1 MQPIT
6 SVWMFTREYSHLAG
20 AGGVKDVAA
29 QLSKALARWN
39 NRKVSVVLPCY
50 GFMKPR
56 ELGFDRLPDPLFPG
70 QALEFDVSMNYTAME
85 RTERVKV
92 WFRVLDRV
100 RIYLL
105 EAERYREKS
114 AVYTYTREEFQRESW
129 KRQGSGHFDFFA
141 MNILLQKAG
150 LDLIMLLDEKPQ
162 IIHCHDGHTAVTP
175 ALMRECSGYR
185 HYFRGSAA
193 VVTIH
198 NAGIGY
204 HQEVSDLP
212 FAQAITALPWRVVTD
227 CCLEHSFDPFIAAGN
242 YAAVTTV
249 SENYARELQQTDND
263 YLTGWLGH
271 RLLASGVAITGI
283 TNGIDPAEFNPQVPE
298 KMAIPAGYDILS
310 ETDDLPGKE
319 QCKKELLRSLSML
332 PGDDEGDRIG
342 FLTNDATMPL
352 YAFIG
357 RLSEQK
363 GVDILTEAIEL
374 FLAGGRAAQIVC
386 LGSGGVREEAGLSR
400 IADLKDLS
408 GRICFLQGFHA
419 ELANRIYAA
428 ADFLVIPSR
437 YEPCGLTDY
446 IAQLFGALPVV
457 HHVGGLVKVLD
468 GETGFAYR
476 ENSPENLVE
485 ALELSAKAYR
495 QRGIVRRMQ
504 RRAVARIHRLYTWE
518 KVMKSYI
525 RLYKNSRTR
534 DIGPVQVPE
543 LNYQLSRKT
552 K

>member
-1 MQPIT
+1 
-6 SVWMFTREYSHLAG
+6 MFTREYGHLAG
-20 AGGVKDVAA
+20 AGGVKDVSA

-39 NRKVSVVLPCY
+39 SRKVSVVLPCY

-56 ELGFDRLPDPLFPG
+56 ELGFEQLPDPLFQG
-70 QALEFDVSMNYTAME
+70 RALKFEVPMNYTAME
-85 RTERVKV
+85 RSERVTV
-92 WFRVLDRV
+92 WHRVQDKV
-100 RIYLL
+100 RIYLI

-129 KRQGSGHFDFFA
+129 KKQGSGHFDFFA

-185 HYFRGSAA
+185 HYFRDSAA

-198 NAGIGY
+198 NAGVGY
-204 HQEVSDLP
+204 HQEVSDLS
-212 FAQAITALPWRVVTD
+212 FVQAITSLPWRVVNG

-249 SENYARELQQTDND
+249 SENYARELQETDND

-271 RLLASGVAITGI
+271 RLLANGVEIIGI
-283 TNGIDPAEFNPQVPE
+283 TNGIDPAEFNPQAPDE
-298 KMAIPAGYDILS
+298 MAIPAGYDILA
-310 ETDDLPGKE
+310 ETDDLPGKDE
-319 QCKKELLRSLSML
+319 CKKELLRALSLS
-332 PGDDEGDRIG
+332 PGEDEEDRIG
-342 FLTNDATMPL
+342 FLTNDPALPL

-363 GVDILTEAIEL
+363 GVDILTEAVEL
-374 FLAGGRAAQIVC
+374 FLAGGRAAQIVF
-386 LGSGGVREEAGLSR
+386 LGSGGVREEAELSR
-400 IADLKDLS
+400 IAELKDLR

-428 ADFLVIPSR
+428 ADFFVIPSR

-457 HHVGGLVKVLD
+457 HYVGGLVKVLD

-476 ENSPENLVE
+476 DNSPENLAEV
-485 ALELSAKAYR
+485 LELSAKTFHE
-495 QRGIVRRMQ
+495 RGVIRHMQ
-504 RRAVARIHRLYTWE
+504 RRAVERIHRFYTWE

-525 RLYKNSRTR
+525 RLYKNIRTR
-534 DIGPVQVPE
+534 YIGPVQG
-543 LNYQLSRKT
+543 
-552 K
+552 

>member
-1 MQPIT
+1 
-6 SVWMFTREYSHLAG
+6 
-20 AGGVKDVAA
+20 
-29 QLSKALARWN
+29 
-39 NRKVSVVLPCY
+39 
-50 GFMKPR
+50 
-56 ELGFDRLPDPLFPG
+56 
-70 QALEFDVSMNYTAME
+70 
-85 RTERVKV
+85 
-92 WFRVLDRV
+92 
-100 RIYLL
+100 
-105 EAERYREKS
+105 
-114 AVYTYTREEFQRESW
+114 
-129 KRQGSGHFDFFA
+129 
-141 MNILLQKAG
+141 
-150 LDLIMLLDEKPQ
+150 
-162 IIHCHDGHTAVTP
+162 
-175 ALMRECSGYR
+175 MRECSGYR

-271 RLLASGVAITGI
+271 RLLASGVDITGI
-283 TNGIDPAEFNPQVPE
+283 TNGIDPAEFNPQAAE
-298 KMAIPAGYDILS
+298 EMAIPAGYDILA

-332 PGDDEGDRIG
+332 PGDDEDDRIG

-386 LGSGGVREEAGLSR
+386 LGSGGVREEAELSR
-400 IADLKDLS
+400 IAELKDLS

-428 ADFLVIPSR
+428 ADFIVIPSR

-495 QRGIVRRMQ
+495 QRGIIRRMQ

-525 RLYKNSRTR
+525 RLYKNSRAR

-543 LNYQLSRKT
+543 LNYQISRKT